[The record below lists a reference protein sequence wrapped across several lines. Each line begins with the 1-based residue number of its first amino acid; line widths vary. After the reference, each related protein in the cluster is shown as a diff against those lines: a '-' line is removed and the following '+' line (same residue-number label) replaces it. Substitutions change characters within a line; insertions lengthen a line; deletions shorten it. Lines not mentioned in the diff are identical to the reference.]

1 MAKSKDLFDDTTMS
15 FGEHLEALRGHV
27 WKAIIGLVVCVC
39 LTLFFGKEVVAFV
52 RIPIDAALE
61 DYGSGK
67 YVDDLSAYTNAA
79 DDPES
84 TEPAPDVEEDLDA
97 IPISFNADE
106 LAGLLHRLDKDRYPR
121 PAERTT
127 AASGA
132 TDAADSPAAAQSE
145 QEPPASRTLVIMA
158 RSPYFAQLRAAVK
171 KFDEPIT
178 LTVEEAFMTYLK
190 VSLISGIVLAS
201 PWMFYQIWLFVAAG
215 LYPHERKYVHIFLPL
230 SLGLFL
236 GGAIFCFFVVFPY
249 VLDFLLGF
257 NESLGVTP
265 QIRLSEWISFA
276 VILPVMFG
284 VSFQLPLVMLFLE
297 RISVF
302 NVTAYRE
309 KRRLAIFVI
318 AIISMFLTP
327 ADPMSMMMMML
338 PLVLLYELGIQMCK
352 FAAQR
357 EGSPFPSEAA

>member
-61 DYGSGK
+61 RHGSGK
-67 YVDDLSAYTNAA
+67 YVDDLSGYTGAA
-79 DDPES
+79 EDGES
-84 TEPAPDVEEDLDA
+84 TEPVAAVEEDLEA

-106 LAGLLHRLDKDRYPR
+106 LAGLLHRLDKDRYPL
-121 PAERTT
+121 PARQPTSTADRTDQ
-127 AASGA
+127 APPDASPSA
-132 TDAADSPAAAQSE
+132 E
-145 QEPPASRTLVIMA
+145 EPSASRTLVITA

-190 VSLISGIVLAS
+190 VSLIAGIVLSS

-215 LYPHERKYVHIFLPL
+215 LYPHERKYVHVFLPL

-236 GGAIFCFFVVFPY
+236 GGAVFCFFVVFPY

-297 RISVF
+297 RISIFSVA
-302 NVTAYRE
+302 AYRE

-327 ADPMSMMMMML
+327 ADPMSMMMMMI

-352 FAAQR
+352 FAEQR